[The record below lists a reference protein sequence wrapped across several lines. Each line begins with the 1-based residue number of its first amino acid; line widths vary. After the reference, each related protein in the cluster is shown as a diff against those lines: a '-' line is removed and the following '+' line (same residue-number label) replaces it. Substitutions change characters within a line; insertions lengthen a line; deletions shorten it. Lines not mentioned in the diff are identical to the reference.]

1 MERKEKSRFIF
12 TEPLLLELNDWT
24 TVFPFHLISAV
35 GLLGPLV
42 WALIGTLLASKA
54 TDEIIA

>member
-1 MERKEKSRFIF
+1 M
-12 TEPLLLELNDWT
+12 EPLLLELNDWT